1 MDSIKAI
8 LSYLKKNYNEDLSL
22 ATVAKRFNYSTN
34 YFSRLFKEQT
44 GKTFLE
50 YVNEYRIQRASEML
64 IFSDDMITDIAMEVG
79 FNNLSYFIRQFK
91 RFHGC
96 SPVQFR
102 KQLKI
107 VRKKT
112 S

>member
-1 MDSIKAI
+1 M
-8 LSYLKKNYNEDLSL
+8 
-22 ATVAKRFNYSTN
+22 AKRFNFSTN

-91 RFHGC
+91 RFLAALPYNFGNN
-96 SPVQFR
+96 
-102 KQLKI
+102 
-107 VRKKT
+107 
-112 S
+112 